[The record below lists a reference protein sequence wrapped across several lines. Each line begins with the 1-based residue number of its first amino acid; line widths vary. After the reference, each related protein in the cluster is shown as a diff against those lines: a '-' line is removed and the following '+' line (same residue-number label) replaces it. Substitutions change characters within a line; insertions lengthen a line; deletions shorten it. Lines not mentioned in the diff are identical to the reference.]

1 MSTLNI
7 SLPETM
13 HSYVE
18 AQVEQGMYGS
28 TSDYI
33 RTLIREDQ
41 KRRAQEELEA
51 RLLAA
56 LESVNFREATPEF
69 FDRLREHAKT
79 AARRGKES
87 DST

>member
-7 SLPETM
+7 SLPEKM
-13 HSYVE
+13 RSYVE
-18 AQVEQGMYGS
+18 AQVERGMYGS

-51 RLLAA
+51 RLLEA
-56 LESVNFREATPEF
+56 LESGNFREATPEF

-79 AARRGKES
+79 AAMRGKES
-87 DST
+87 GPT